1 MNPSCYVSH
10 HCPQCSGEVTFDQQ
24 ATGTRCR
31 YCGAGLMIL
40 GARSSWLNFLIKP
53 KISVRETAH
62 EVTRIAMK
70 NGWKP
75 PLLRSVMPFFYPF
88 YRTTG
93 HAIQWVQGH
102 RTVLDGVP
110 GVVEKLQTRDVD
122 LMRPAHED
130 LSPGLFSPGYRVQ
143 SLHLYLATR
152 ENAGKIPFAPIQR
165 EKEKH
170 SRKMED
176 DFFDGMPDPGFK
188 VSSEKKF
195 RLWEQNSILFFPLS
209 LVEIKEGRRIRLMLL
224 DAVGGS
230 LIRQISREEMETLL
244 DNLGLKESRSPGEAR
259 LKLASLICPE
269 CAGDLDDDPKAH
281 LRFCRSCA
289 RGWEVAGGR
298 LRERECMW
306 AGNGRPA
313 RDASTIFLPFWK
325 RQGEERHL
333 YVPAFSVRSPRL
345 LYNLTARYYH
355 ADFPA
360 EQIPYES
367 RLSLRTHPV
376 GLPPDG
382 ADEMADVVANTGPRK
397 IFEKKG
403 TSQSLVLVPFRRRGP
418 DLVEPFKGLAVPI
431 SSLGVEI

>member
-1 MNPSCYVSH
+1 
-10 HCPQCSGEVTFDQQ
+10 
-24 ATGTRCR
+24 
-31 YCGAGLMIL
+31 
-40 GARSSWLNFLIKP
+40 
-53 KISVRETAH
+53 VRETAH

-93 HAIQWVQGH
+93 HAIQWIQGH
-102 RTVLDGVP
+102 RTVLDGDP

-176 DFFDGMPDPGFK
+176 DFFDGMPNPGFK

-259 LKLASLICPE
+259 LKLAPLICPE

-298 LRERECMW
+298 LREKECLW

-345 LYNLTARYYH
+345 LYKLTARYYH

-360 EQIPYES
+360 EPIPYES
-367 RLSLRTHPV
+367 RLRLRTHPV

-382 ADEMADVVANTGPRK
+382 ADEMADVVASTGLRK
-397 IFEKKG
+397 VFEKKG

>member
-1 MNPSCYVSH
+1 
-10 HCPQCSGEVTFDQQ
+10 
-24 ATGTRCR
+24 
-31 YCGAGLMIL
+31 
-40 GARSSWLNFLIKP
+40 
-53 KISVRETAH
+53 
-62 EVTRIAMK
+62 
-70 NGWKP
+70 
-75 PLLRSVMPFFYPF
+75 
-88 YRTTG
+88 
-93 HAIQWVQGH
+93 
-102 RTVLDGVP
+102 
-110 GVVEKLQTRDVD
+110 VVEKLQTRDID

-152 ENAGKIPFAPIQR
+152 ENAGKVPFAPIQR
-165 EKEKH
+165 EREKH

-188 VSSEKKF
+188 VSLEKKF

-209 LVEIKEGRRIRLMLL
+209 LVEIKEGSRIRLMLL

-230 LIRQISREEMETLL
+230 LIRQIRHEEMETLL

-259 LKLASLICPE
+259 LKLAPLICPE

-333 YVPAFSVRSPRL
+333 YVPAFSIRSPRL
-345 LYNLTARYYH
+345 LYKLTARYYH

-360 EQIPYES
+360 EPIPYES
-367 RLSLRTHPV
+367 RLRLRTHPV
-376 GLPPDG
+376 GLSPDG
-382 ADEMADVVANTGPRK
+382 ADEMADVVANTGLREV
-397 IFEKKG
+397 FEKKG
-403 TSQSLVLVPFRRRGP
+403 TRQSLVLIPFRRRGP